1 MATCAALAL
10 AVGACSSD
18 GGSGASAPTGLGP
31 KLSRLVERCEAEGD
45 GQRPCYLGVSDLNA
59 DGGND
64 LETVPGT
71 RAAASELCR
80 ALIDL
85 DPTNLV
91 GLDAISLAEDA
102 EGTMLSCISP
112 SGVMVNVILGGEQ
125 VTTPCKADDVQEPCE
140 RKDDGSRLW
149 DKGEPGQPALVRQWK
164 NGDAAFVV
172 VGADARG
179 TDDEKADRADALLR
193 GTAAAFGLGT

>member
-85 DPTNLV
+85 DPTNDQLV
-91 GLDAISLAEDA
+91 DDRYVTVAWGRDYADVPPLKGVIFT
-102 EGTMLSCISP
+102 EGDSHQLSVS
-112 SGVMVNVILGGEQ
+112 VD
-125 VTTPCKADDVQEPCE
+125 VTPV
-140 RKDDGSRLW
+140 
-149 DKGEPGQPALVRQWK
+149 
-164 NGDAAFVV
+164 
-172 VGADARG
+172 
-179 TDDEKADRADALLR
+179 DDEETRRAMA
-193 GTAAAFGLGT
+193 